1 MLECSACG
9 SRFKPEEIEA
19 QAKPYREDLKP
30 EQASKVYNSDEADL
44 MDCPFRITKENAVSL
59 ARKKRS
65 GRRTL
70 K

>member
-30 EQASKVYNSDEADL
+30 EQASEVYNSDEADL
-44 MDCPFRITKENAVSL
+44 MDC
-59 ARKKRS
+59 
-65 GRRTL
+65 
-70 K
+70 

>member
-19 QAKPYREDLKP
+19 EAKPYREDLKP
-30 EQASKVYNSDEADL
+30 EFI
-44 MDCPFRITKENAVSL
+44 MPFRITKENAVSL